1 MMHYRPETIRFSL
14 EDTDKAA
21 AMLLKGGL
29 VALPP
34 RRCTGWPPP
43 PRTARPC

>member
-21 AMLLKGGL
+21 AMLLKGAGG
-29 VALPP
+29 P
-34 RRCTGWPPP
+34 
-43 PRTARPC
+43 ARQKQGP